1 MKLKN
6 TLVVLSLF
14 LFLSLTGC
22 SYLPQGKQVAL
33 DTVTVVSKASVLK
46 GQYEI
51 VSQIIERHKNDFSK
65 DELQEFAYIDQNA
78 RTVYQKIKDV
88 IDLENFDISPEEIKY
103 LYEASR
109 DSYVR
114 AKAIIQ
120 KHEEQFT
127 PYEITQ
133 LRMFD
138 VQLQEMDKAVKKLL
152 QNPDTMD
159 TRKTLLTIIQVASL
173 SLKVILPLV
182 I

>member
-1 MKLKN
+1 MNFKN
-6 TLVVLSLF
+6 IIVMLF
-14 LFLSLTGC
+14 MIIGLMISGC